1 MGFHPS
7 EARLDGQFL
16 LVLPSGQGAHSKR
29 GSLWP
34 FRGSPWSA
42 TLWPMAVD
50 NTEVDFNSR
59 FVRRVKEA
67 REAMG
72 WTQAI
77 MADSLAIPLERYK
90 KYEHRSLLPH
100 YLVAKFCELT
110 GCDIHYLMTGE
121 RRSPPFLFGTPFDRR
136 RR

>member
-1 MGFHPS
+1 MSPAFVECRS
-7 EARLDGQFL
+7 L
-16 LVLPSGQGAHSKR
+16 L
-29 GSLWP
+29 P
-34 FRGSPWSA
+34 FRGSTWSA
-42 TLWPMAVD
+42 TLWTTVVD
-50 NTEVDFNSR
+50 NSELDFNSS

-72 WTQAI
+72 WTQAV
-77 MADSLAIPLERYK
+77 MADSLGIPLERYK

-110 GCDIHYLMTGE
+110 GCDIYYLMTGE

>member
-1 MGFHPS
+1 
-7 EARLDGQFL
+7 
-16 LVLPSGQGAHSKR
+16 
-29 GSLWP
+29 
-34 FRGSPWSA
+34 
-42 TLWPMAVD
+42 MAVD
-50 NTEVDFNSR
+50 NTELDFNSR

-72 WTQAI
+72 WTQAV
-77 MADSLAIPLERYK
+77 MAESLGIPLERYK

-110 GCDIHYLMTGE
+110 GCDMHYLMTGE
-121 RRSPPFLFGTPFDRR
+121 RRAPPFLFGTPFDRR

>member
-1 MGFHPS
+1 
-7 EARLDGQFL
+7 
-16 LVLPSGQGAHSKR
+16 
-29 GSLWP
+29 
-34 FRGSPWSA
+34 
-42 TLWPMAVD
+42 MAVD
-50 NTEVDFNSR
+50 STELDFNSR
-59 FVRRVKEA
+59 FVQRVKEA

-72 WTQAI
+72 WTQAV
-77 MADSLAIPLERYK
+77 MADSLEIPLERYK

-100 YLVAKFCELT
+100 HLVAKFCKLT